1 MNSGKELMDKEFY
14 LHIKEILSAAAY
26 SRENEL
32 QAKLGQGVEAIEKQ
46 KEVQSRLDTIYAV
59 FDRLKNHPMSYND
72 ETVNSW
78 NRMVESLKG
87 LINFCQI
94 P

>member
-1 MNSGKELMDKEFY
+1 MSDRLYWRQTHMNSGKELMDKEFY

-32 QAKLGQGVEAIEKQ
+32 QAKLGQGVEAIENQ
-46 KEVQSRLDTIYAV
+46 KKVQSRLDTIYAV

-72 ETVNSW
+72 ETI
-78 NRMVESLKG
+78 RQLLEPYG
-87 LINFCQI
+87 
-94 P
+94 